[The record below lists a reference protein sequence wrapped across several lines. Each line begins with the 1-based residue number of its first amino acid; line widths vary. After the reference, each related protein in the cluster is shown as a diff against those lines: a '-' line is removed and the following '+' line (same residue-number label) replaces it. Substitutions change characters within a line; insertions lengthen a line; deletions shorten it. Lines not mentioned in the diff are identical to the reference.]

1 MGATKLPAADN
12 PSRTLTLDRPLKF
25 LTSREI
31 QQIDD
36 TLASLGAFG
45 EVRLI
50 KERGKLRFIQKLESQ
65 KMNDPSSHPLTGR

>member
-1 MGATKLPAADN
+1 MGATKLLAADD
-12 PSRTLTLDRPLKF
+12 PSRELTFDRPLKF

-50 KERGKLRFIQKLESQ
+50 KERGKLRFIQKLESE
-65 KMNDPSSHPLTGR
+65 KMKDPSPPSRTGR